1 MRALRTNEMRA
12 RRLDILLCNI
22 IFCSICCCFAVGV
35 IGFVAT
41 RTHMFHGALMRRQQN
56 ILNNQWLVQQC
67 KSPDFYSNMKQ
78 HSTLCDDV
86 VLEQTDAVWLHALRD
101 VIDQTYLCGD
111 MPCISRIEQ
120 FVVWV
125 FARGVFLLAS
135 LAASALLVFLLAV
148 YIHRQLYAVSR
159 LPYLRYPQ
167 NDQIISCQYPVLQDL
182 EQEYDFNTRKR
193 LRA

>member
-1 MRALRTNEMRA
+1 
-12 RRLDILLCNI
+12 
-22 IFCSICCCFAVGV
+22 
-35 IGFVAT
+35 
-41 RTHMFHGALMRRQQN
+41 MFHGALMRRQQN

-125 FARGVFLLAS
+125 FARGVLLLAM
-135 LAASALLVFLLAV
+135 LAASALIVFMFAV
-148 YIHRQLYAVSR
+148 YIHRQLYSHHHRAHPSC
-159 LPYLRYPQ
+159 LRYPQ
-167 NDQIISCQYPVLQDL
+167 TDHIMSLQYAPLTNYIDYTPHFDVS
-182 EQEYDFNTRKR
+182 RKNP
-193 LRA
+193 